1 MKALIVLMVLV
12 ATSMPI
18 VQAQT
23 TTYTTVNA
31 PLIGECL
38 DSNVL
43 RISGTFNISGTEVP
57 INTQNIT
64 CPDGCVTG
72 ASKYGDD
79 CRFNS
84 SQCYNQALGDLSFGN
99 RFNLGVGGMMM
110 LIGVGII
117 LETYTRGQ
125 DKKRKDFFGVTEP

>member
-1 MKALIVLMVLV
+1 MKLIVFLTVLV
-12 ATSMPI
+12 VLMPT

-23 TTYTTVNA
+23 DTYTTVNA

-43 RISGTFNISGTEVP
+43 RISGTFNISGVEVP

-64 CPDGCVTG
+64 CPDGCVIG
-72 ASKYGDD
+72 AGQYGDD

-84 SQCYNQALGDLSFGN
+84 SQCYNQELGSLAFSN
-99 RFNLGVGGMMM
+99 RFNWGVGGMMM
-110 LIGVGII
+110 LIGIGII

-125 DKKRKDFFGVTEP
+125 DKKRRDFFGQPEP